1 MAAATAGRKRRL
13 AARGL
18 RPLRM
23 SSTVIDAAGGNAID
37 ARFRELDLN
46 MTHSDISFSRPVQPN
61 RKLLV
66 LGATSLIGRFL
77 TPRLEGSGL
86 EVTAISRTPQA
97 ASASVR
103 WLKGDLSDPDL
114 AQRLPQVDAVIS
126 LSPIWL
132 LPQALPA
139 LTATGARRL
148 IAFSSTSR
156 LTKIASSVAYER
168 GVAERLADGEDRTIA
183 ACVAA
188 GIAWTIFR
196 PTLIYAEG
204 RDQNVSRLAGLISRV
219 GVLPLSGAGAGLRQP
234 VHADDLAS
242 AVLAALDAPA
252 SFDAI
257 YALPGGET
265 LTYRDMAIRVFEG
278 LGRKPRVLS
287 VPPAVWRLG
296 LRAASP
302 LLPGATAGMGDR
314 MSADLTFDGAPAAAA
329 FGWSPRPFHPDFRLG
344 RRNGGIG

>member
-1 MAAATAGRKRRL
+1 MRR
-13 AARGL
+13 
-18 RPLRM
+18 
-23 SSTVIDAAGGNAID
+23 IDTLILEA
-37 ARFRELDLN
+37 FRHRSDLDNPSPRQLPP
-46 MTHSDISFSRPVQPN
+46 S

-77 TPRLEGSGL
+77 MPRLSRAGL
-86 EVTAISRTPQA
+86 EVVAISREAQPA
-97 ASASVR
+97 VDGVR
-103 WLKGDLSDPDL
+103 WLQGDLADPDL
-114 AQRLPQVDAVIS
+114 AARLPKVDAVIS

-132 LPQALPA
+132 LPQALDA
-139 LTATGARRL
+139 LTQTGARRL

-156 LTKIASSVAYER
+156 LTKIASPLAQER
-168 GVAERLADGEDRTIA
+168 EVAERLAEGETQTMA
-183 ACVAA
+183 ACTAS
-188 GIAWTIFR
+188 GIALTIFR

-204 RDQNVSRLAGLISRV
+204 RDKNVSRLAGLISRI
-219 GVLPLSGAGAGLRQP
+219 GVLPLSGAGGGLRQP

-242 AVLAALDAPA
+242 AVLVALDAPR

-278 LGRKPRVLS
+278 LGRKPRILT
-287 VPPAVWRLG
+287 VPPALWRLG

-344 RRNGGIG
+344 RRDGGIG